1 MSGPAV
7 RRARLVAQQLARPR
21 FADPGELVEWMG
33 AVQCQDYA
41 GGLWSIGRRLRQA
54 TEAEVERAIEERT
67 IVRTWPMRGTLHF
80 VPAPDARWMVRLLA
94 PRVIARSAGR
104 RRQLGIDDAVLRKAR
119 AVLERALRDGRRLT
133 RPAAYGVLARAG
145 VTPQGQRGIHVLGH
159 LAQEGVLCFGPRDG
173 RQPTFVL
180 LEQWIAASRE
190 PSREEALAT
199 LATRY
204 FRSHGP
210 ATAHDFAWWTG
221 LTLNDA
227 RDAIELA
234 GLRDAAEPRTVPA
247 GGLQA
252 VFLQAWDEYLVAYK
266 DRSAAEGERGSRPAA
281 VGAPLVAVDG
291 VVRGA
296 WGRSLAASAV
306 RVRLDLRS
314 RSTPA
319 ERRAVVAEAERYA
332 AFLGRTLQLAG
343 ADAS

>member
-1 MSGPAV
+1 M
-7 RRARLVAQQLARPR
+7 
-21 FADPGELVEWMG
+21 
-33 AVQCQDYA
+33 
-41 GGLWSIGRRLRQA
+41 
-54 TEAEVERAIEERT
+54 
-67 IVRTWPMRGTLHF
+67 
-80 VPAPDARWMVRLLA
+80 
-94 PRVIARSAGR
+94 
-104 RRQLGIDDAVLRKAR
+104 
-119 AVLERALRDGRRLT
+119 
-133 RPAAYGVLARAG
+133 LARAG
-145 VTPQGQRGIHVLGH
+145 VTPEGQRGIHVLGH

-180 LEQWIAASRE
+180 LEEWIAASRE

-227 RDAIELA
+227 RNAIELA